1 MSNLIDDMKQETEL
15 LKQQLGSERSNSK
28 NLEGLLQNNREKEF
42 QSQLVQQEKSSEI
55 QMLKDRLALNE
66 SKMWVS
72 HPTDSQNYPISW
84 FFDVDTF
91 FVVDKFRKNHLV
103 YYTSL
108 F

>member
-1 MSNLIDDMKQETEL
+1 MQNICTCRKKDISTCIWIYYLLKIEGNTDWALLLLQLSSLIDDMKQETEL

-66 SKMWVS
+66 SKM
-72 HPTDSQNYPISW
+72 
-84 FFDVDTF
+84 
-91 FVVDKFRKNHLV
+91 
-103 YYTSL
+103 
-108 F
+108 

>member
-1 MSNLIDDMKQETEL
+1 MELKCKTFAPAEKKDISTCIWIYYLLKIEGNTDWALFPLQLSSLIDDMKQETEL

-66 SKMWVS
+66 SKM
-72 HPTDSQNYPISW
+72 
-84 FFDVDTF
+84 
-91 FVVDKFRKNHLV
+91 
-103 YYTSL
+103 
-108 F
+108 

>member
-1 MSNLIDDMKQETEL
+1 MQHICTCRKKYTCIGIYYILKIEGNTDWALLLLQLSSLIDDMKQETEL

-66 SKMWVS
+66 SKM
-72 HPTDSQNYPISW
+72 
-84 FFDVDTF
+84 
-91 FVVDKFRKNHLV
+91 
-103 YYTSL
+103 
-108 F
+108 